1 MSEPMHCY
9 RHPRRETRVS
19 CATCGRP
26 ICTECMR
33 QTEVGIKCPDD
44 ARLPRGARAGVMK
57 TNQVIKTLL
66 AGVGI
71 AAVGVPVVYY
81 VLLNIGA
88 IGFISWIIH
97 GAVGYGAG
105 TLIYRAGGRNGGL
118 LAIVVSAVATAI
130 PFLVVLTPF
139 ALDSVLNPVRLLPAA
154 IAVIAAGAA
163 NRQN

>member
-9 RHPRRETRVS
+9 RHPKRETRVS

-57 TNQVIKTLL
+57 PNQIAKTLL

-71 AAVGVPVVYY
+71 AAIGIFVVAY
-81 VLLNIGA
+81 LLFA
-88 IGFISWIIH
+88 LPFTLLIS
-97 GAVGYGAG
+97 AAAGYGAG
-105 TLIYRAGGRNGGL
+105 TLIYRAGGRNGGTV
-118 LAIVVSAVATAI
+118 AILVSVVATAI
-130 PFLVVLTPF
+130 PFIVVLGPG
-139 ALDSVLNPVRLLPAA
+139 LLEGVINPIRLVAMV
-154 IAVIAAGAA
+154 IAMIAAGVA

>member
-9 RHPRRETRVS
+9 RHPKRETRVS

-57 TNQVIKTLL
+57 PNQVVKTLL

-71 AAVGVPVVYY
+71 AAVGIFVVAY
-81 VLLNIGA
+81 VLFALP
-88 IGFISWIIH
+88 FTLLISAA
-97 GAVGYGAG
+97 GGYGAG
-105 TLIYRAGGRNGGL
+105 TLINRAGGRNGGTV
-118 LAIVVSAVATAI
+118 AILVSVVATAI
-130 PFLVVLTPF
+130 PFIVVLGPG
-139 ALDSVLNPVRLLPAA
+139 LLEGVVNPIRLVAMV
-154 IAVIAAGAA
+154 IAMIAAGVA
-163 NRQN
+163 NRQL